1 MRTKASDPLA
11 SFSEA
16 TRAYFRAA
24 LGTPTRA
31 QALGWPAI
39 SRGESTL
46 ISAPTG
52 SGKTLAAFLWA
63 LDRLAFGPVPA
74 PPPAPKR
81 GRGAARPHPG
91 KATPGPG
98 VRVLYVSP
106 LKALAVDVE
115 RNLRAPLLG
124 ILEHARM
131 RGDAAR
137 EITVAVRT
145 GDATQAERT
154 RMRRFPPDVLITTPE
169 SLYLMLTSQAAAILR
184 SVETVI
190 VDEIHQLVQNK
201 RGAHLFLSLE
211 RLELLRQ
218 AETRLQRIGLSATQR
233 PLSEVGR
240 VLAGYD
246 DDGPR
251 PVTIV
256 DAGARRDLVLSVSTP
271 DVDMARLR
279 DRDTGP
285 GSGNGE
291 PDELG
296 EPAAPASI
304 WPHLHE
310 RIVHD
315 VEAHRSTMVFVNS
328 RRLAERLATALND
341 VSLAK
346 GGGEL
351 ALAHHGSVAR
361 EKRAAIEDKLKRG
374 ELPAIVATSSLEL
387 GIDMGAVDLV
397 IQVEAPPSIA
407 SGLQRVGRASHQV
420 GGVPK
425 GILLP
430 KHRAD
435 ILACAAAVAGMRA
448 SEVEETHALENPLDV
463 LAQQIVAMCAENER
477 GATDVDAL
485 YATIRRAAPF
495 RTLPR
500 ALFEDVLDMLSGR
513 YPSDEFA
520 ELRPRLHWDRV
531 RSELH
536 ARPGAKQLAI
546 ANGGTIPDRGL
557 YGVFLAT
564 GSETTRPKRV
574 GELDEEMVFELR
586 EGEVFLLGASSWR
599 AEEITNDRV
608 MVTPAA
614 GLPGKMPFWH
624 GDRVG
629 RSKAFGERIGALTR
643 AIAEGTSKETRS
655 LLADEHGLDE
665 AAIQNVV
672 AYVAEQKSVT
682 QVVPSDRLVLV
693 ERFVDDLGDLRIC
706 VLTPF
711 GARVHAPW
719 AMAILAR
726 LHELGAGEPD
736 AVWSD
741 DGIALRITAQEGELP
756 RAAFIPKREEID
768 SLVEGQVAQSSLFAA
783 RFRESAA
790 RALLLPRRRPGKR
803 SPLWAQRKRA
813 ADLLSV
819 ASRYPSFPIVL
830 ETYRECLRD
839 VFDMPGL
846 RDVLD
851 KIERRKIRV
860 VEVETR
866 SPSPFASSLL
876 FSFVANFIYDGDLP
890 LAERRAQALGIDHEK
905 LRELLGE
912 AELRALFDTELLES
926 EERRLQRLER
936 PAENAEQ
943 LLDVVRTLGDLSA
956 AELAERTTD
965 ATALPAL
972 EASRRVVPL
981 RVAGEPRFVVVED
994 AARYRDALG
1003 CSLPRGIP
1011 SALLAPVAAPLRDLV
1026 ARWARTHAPFTATE
1040 VAARFGVAE
1049 ARIGEELAALEHDGR
1064 VVRGAF
1070 RPGGSGVEWVGK
1082 DVLASL
1088 RRRARAAARAEIEPV
1103 SPATYARFLLEWQ
1116 NVMPARDRAAGAS
1129 RGEIE
1134 ARLLDAIVQ
1143 LEGMPL
1149 PASVLESEI
1158 LAARVPGYARSD
1170 LDALLTAGQ
1179 VVWAGIE
1186 PLGER
1191 DGRIALYL
1199 AEHEPW
1205 LARPSTM
1212 PEGSLVVRVREELAK
1227 GGALFFPDLVKRTG
1241 ALPGDVETALYDLIW
1256 AGEITNDTFDPIRRL
1271 TANAPSERRRPV
1283 PPRLRFLG
1291 AVQGGIP
1298 RGPQGRFALRSA
1310 RLEAGADP
1318 SRRALALAES
1328 MLLRWGVVVREAA
1341 TAEALDGGFSSV
1353 YGVLKTLEESGRVQ
1367 RGYFVEGRGAT
1378 QFALA
1383 DATLRLRALRSAA
1396 AEDDAFLLAT
1406 VDPANPWGSVLP
1418 WPESTERAEVPG
1430 GPAPTTR
1437 LSRSVGTSV
1446 VIVGGHLAAWIREST
1461 VLTFPRPD
1469 NADRTADLAHVAR
1482 LLAAEVD
1489 AGRRRAIEIERVD
1502 GLAARESALGPH
1514 LAAAGFDRTTRGY
1527 LRRRRWEIA

>member
-1 MRTKASDPLA
+1 MAPKANDPL
-11 SFSEA
+11 SVFSPA
-16 TRAYFRAA
+16 TRAYFAAA
-24 LGTPTRA
+24 LGSPTRA
-31 QALGWPAI
+31 QTLGWPAI
-39 SRGESTL
+39 ARGESTL

-63 LDRLAFGPVPA
+63 LDRLAFGPTPA
-74 PPPAPKR
+74 SSPRKPRR
-81 GRGAARPHPG
+81 GRKGAPSE
-91 KATPGPG
+91 GPG

-115 RNLRAPLLG
+115 RNLRAPLSG

-131 RGDAAR
+131 RGESAR
-137 EITVAVRT
+137 EITVGVRT
-145 GDATQAERT
+145 GDATAAERA
-154 RMRRFPPDVLITTPE
+154 RMRRYPPDVLITTPE
-169 SLYLMLTSQAAAILR
+169 SLYLMLTSQAAEILR
-184 SVETVI
+184 NVETVI
-190 VDEIHQLVQNK
+190 VDEIHQLVQSK

-211 RLELLRQ
+211 RLELLRT
-218 AETRLQRIGLSATQR
+218 AKAPLQRIGLSATQR
-233 PLSEVGR
+233 PLSEVAR
-240 VLAGYD
+240 VLGGYD

-271 DVDMARLR
+271 EIDMARLR
-279 DRDTGP
+279 DRDP
-285 GSGNGE
+285 GAATPE
-291 PDELG
+291 ADELG
-296 EPAAPASI
+296 EPRAPASI

-310 RIVHD
+310 RIVRD

-341 VSLAK
+341 VSIAK
-346 GGGEL
+346 GGKEL

-361 EKRAAIEDKLKRG
+361 EKRSAIEDKLKRG

-435 ILACAAAVAGMRA
+435 ILACAAAVAGMRG

-463 LAQQIVAMCAENER
+463 LAQQIVAICAEHE
-477 GATDVDAL
+477 GPTDVESL
-485 YATIRRAAPF
+485 WATVRRAAPF

-500 ALFEDVLDMLSGR
+500 PAFEDVLDMLSGR

-520 ELRPRLHWDRV
+520 ELRARLHWDRV
-531 RSELH
+531 RAELH

-608 MVTPAA
+608 LVTPAA

-629 RSKAFGERIGALTR
+629 RTKAFGERIGELTR
-643 AIAEGTSKETRS
+643 AIAEGEPKATRTR
-655 LLADEHGLDE
+655 LARDHGLDE
-665 AAIQNVV
+665 AAITNVV
-672 AYVAEQKSVT
+672 AYVAEQKAQT
-682 QVVPSDRLVLV
+682 QVVPSDRLVLI
-693 ERFVDDLGDLRIC
+693 ERFIDDIGDLRIC

-756 RAAFIPKREEID
+756 REAFVPKASEID
-768 SLVEGQVAQSSLFAA
+768 ALVESQLAQSSLFAA

-846 RDVLD
+846 RDVLER
-851 KIERRKIRV
+851 IERRKIRV
-860 VEVETR
+860 AEIETR

-912 AELRALFDTELLES
+912 AELRALFDEELLQS

-936 PAENAEQ
+936 PAEDSEQ
-943 LLDVVRTLGDLSA
+943 LLDVLRTLGDLSPSEIDA
-956 AELAERTTD
+956 RCSDRGALAR
-965 ATALPAL
+965 L
-972 EASRRVVPL
+972 EADRRVVEL
-981 RVAGEPRFVVVED
+981 RVASEARVVVLED

-1003 CSLPRGIP
+1003 ASLPRGIP
-1011 SALLAPVAAPLRDLV
+1011 SALLEPSLAPLRDLV
-1026 ARWARTHAPFTATE
+1026 GRFARTHAPFTASE
-1040 VAARFGVAE
+1040 VAARFGVGVARVEAE
-1049 ARIGEELAALEHDGR
+1049 LVALERDGR

-1070 RPGGSGVEWVGK
+1070 RPGGTGIEWVAK
-1082 DVLASL
+1082 DVLAAL
-1088 RRRARAAARAEIEPV
+1088 RRRARAIARAEIEPV
-1103 SPATYARFLLEWQ
+1103 APATYARFLLEWQ
-1116 NVMPARDRAAGAS
+1116 SVGPPVAPS
-1129 RGEIE
+1129 RGTSRAETE

-1158 LAARVPGYARSD
+1158 LPARVPGYTRAD

-1179 VVWAGIE
+1179 VVWAGVE
-1186 PLGER
+1186 PIGER
-1191 DGRIALYL
+1191 DGRVALFL

-1205 LARPSTM
+1205 LMRPIV
-1212 PEGSLVVRVREELAK
+1212 PAEGTVVDRVRSELEK
-1227 GGALFFPDLVKRTG
+1227 SGALFFGDLVRRTG
-1241 ALPGDVETALYDLIW
+1241 AFPRDVESALYDLLW

-1271 TANAPSERRRPV
+1271 TASAPTERRRPV
-1283 PPRLRFLG
+1283 PGRLRFLQ
-1291 AVQGGIP
+1291 AVHGSTP
-1298 RGPQGRFALRSA
+1298 RGPQGRFALRTA
-1310 RLEAGADP
+1310 RLALGEGTTGALDP
-1318 SRRALALAES
+1318 SKRALALAES
-1328 MLLRWGVVVREAA
+1328 LLLRWGVVVREAA
-1341 TAEALDGGFSSV
+1341 SAEDLGGGFSAV
-1353 YGVLKTLEESGRVQ
+1353 YGVLKALEDSGRVQ

-1383 DATLRLRALRSAA
+1383 EATDRLRALRGAA
-1396 AEDDAFLLAT
+1396 GGDAILLGA
-1406 VDPANPWGSVLP
+1406 VDPASPWGAVLP
-1418 WPESTERAEVPG
+1418 WPEPSEPGARLARVPG
-1430 GPAPTTR
+1430 AY
-1437 LSRSVGTSV
+1437 V
-1446 VIVGGHLAAWIREST
+1446 VMVGGHLAAWIRELNVT
-1461 VLTFPRPD
+1461 TFPRPD
-1469 NADRTADLAHVAR
+1469 GGDRSADLEAIAR

-1489 AGRRRAIEIERVD
+1489 AGRRKAVELEKVD
-1502 GLAARESALGPH
+1502 GLAARESALAPH
-1514 LAAAGFDRTTRGY
+1514 LAAAGFDRTTRGF
-1527 LRRRRWEIA
+1527 LRRKRYEGTA